1 MYKRPQWLIHF
12 EPKEDITA
20 YEVALYLNYR
30 FEETG
35 EKFRKDWENGI
46 MLKSL
51 KRHIRV
57 EIVGGDNE
65 NDKAG

>member
-1 MYKRPQWLIHF
+1 MKRPQWLIHF

-20 YEVALYLNYR
+20 YELALYLRYR

-35 EKFRKDWENGI
+35 ELFREEWENGI
-46 MLKSL
+46 MLESL

-57 EIVGGDNE
+57 EIVKE
-65 NDKAG
+65 